1 MQDRIRIGELLAGVG
16 AIGLTLL
23 LIFGQWFAV
32 EATTRGPVAG
42 ATFLETA
49 GSDRMGWLLLIL
61 MAAAALAGLIFLFR
75 VLTARTTARVMAQGP
90 VAFAVGSLALLVG
103 LIRLLVF
110 SPELPSLIQA
120 AETLGVL
127 EIDTGLTTAGY
138 LGLLCLA
145 LIPIGSWIAIADE
158 RDDTPAARAQTQAL
172 LADVPVRPAP
182 PHTDAL
188 PESEAGVVADD
199 AIGTDPTSPNTPPPG
214 ASPA

>member
-23 LIFGQWFAV
+23 LIFGQWFGIEVTGRGAV
-32 EATTRGPVAG
+32 EGVS
-42 ATFLETA
+42 LSQTA
-49 GSDRMGWLLLIL
+49 GSDRMGWLLLVL
-61 MAAAALAGLIFLFR
+61 FAASALAGLIFLFR
-75 VLTARTTARVMAQGP
+75 VLTAPTTARVMAQGP
-90 VAFAVGSLALLVG
+90 VAFAVGSLALIVG
-103 LIRLLVF
+103 LIRLLLFTPDV
-110 SPELPSLIQA
+110 PWTITA

-127 EIDTGLTTAGY
+127 EFDTGLTTAGY

-158 RDDTPAARAQTQAL
+158 RDDTPAARAQTLAL

-182 PHTDAL
+182 PHTDAV